1 MSENDQQCS
10 QKDAKVLGFE
20 WKDMKTL
27 YSDPI
32 SFEKEKG
39 NYQEFIYFYK
49 SEVRQEC
56 GL

>member
-1 MSENDQQCS
+1 
-10 QKDAKVLGFE
+10 
-20 WKDMKTL
+20 MKTL

-49 SEVRQEC
+49 SEVR
-56 GL
+56 